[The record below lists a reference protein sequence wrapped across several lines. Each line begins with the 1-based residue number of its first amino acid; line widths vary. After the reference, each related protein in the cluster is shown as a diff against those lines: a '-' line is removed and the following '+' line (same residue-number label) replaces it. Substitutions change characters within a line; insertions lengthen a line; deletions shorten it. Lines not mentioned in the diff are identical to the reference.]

1 MLKDNTQTTCTL
13 HFAVRWDG
21 PGNYFARE
29 ASKMP
34 VIFTQDMVANRNRM
48 TTGKLKIM
56 ETAWHHGDG
65 SFSTGAL
72 AASMKE
78 LDVVNR
84 TNMELKDANVTLYN
98 ALRLAMK
105 ERDGDK
111 GKSEE
116 AAEENA
122 KLQAELNTMA
132 ARGGELEEERRL
144 LRSRCQRHDI
154 LLEQWQDQLPRPE
167 AKSCQTANASTQVN
181 NFADNRLHADNKEL
195 REKLLHMEEQ
205 LDIKY
210 SRILEGIEPPVNNR
224 IESTVGKDIEPTVEK
239 RIEFPTD
246 NAENDYLNIF
256 IQ

>member
-132 ARGGELEEERRL
+132 ARGGELEE
-144 LRSRCQRHDI
+144 
-154 LLEQWQDQLPRPE
+154 
-167 AKSCQTANASTQVN
+167 VN